1 MKNHFHL
8 RYAILPLLIL
18 VTVNGFCQVQVSWG
32 DEFKMHKGST
42 DLGILGADK
51 TGVYMEE
58 SHAAMGTYFVI
69 GYTVRKSATL
79 VKLDPTLKELYRN
92 DFDHELKGKQFDRL
106 FVIRDKLYLFATD
119 YSKKEKTLYLYA
131 AEIDKSTGN
140 LKGDWQQVYTWQKD
154 DKSEQ
159 IDFTVSP
166 NADSSKIVLTGT
178 YVGGS
183 QNRYEIKM
191 MDLNLQPSGKTF
203 NVTNEFDPKT
213 FQVEDFVYT
222 PTGNAILVGRVYE
235 YEEGKS
241 KKDKNLLFKNYNIR
255 IYDGQGKMLK
265 ELATDINGKYLVT
278 GKVMQAKKEYIL
290 AAFYSNDKKKRQI
303 NGLLVQRIDP
313 ATGNILVSTQK
324 DLNANLITQ
333 VEDDDDNGSK
343 KSREKGDDDQ
353 GLAANLKF
361 RNFFVAPDNGLVI
374 LAESYTRRV
383 VESSSYMNTGQS
395 GGQWTSSRYVVY
407 DCGNIYMSRIGVTGN
422 IDWIHVLPKSQTETI
437 QTGSSMN
444 SMLAYQSPV
453 EGYFE
458 ANSNMPFYAGFS
470 CLDGKSM
477 INIFFNDNERNAD
490 ILQEGKRIKRTTDFG
505 RSQCYAVTL
514 DPVSG
519 NYTRKSLFSNRDIP
533 TSMPRLGAVLNNTMY
548 LMGKEN
554 RAFAKTKLVVGRLT
568 CND

>member
-1 MKNHFHL
+1 MKNHLHL
-8 RYAILPLLIL
+8 RYAIFPLLIL
-18 VTVNGFCQVQVSWG
+18 VTVNAFSQVQVSWG

-42 DLGILGADK
+42 DLAILSADK
-51 TGVYMEE
+51 SGIYMEE
-58 SHAAMGTYFVI
+58 SHAALGTYFVI

-79 VKLDPTLKELYRN
+79 VKLDPSLKEQYRN

-131 AEIDKSTGN
+131 AEIDKSTGS
-140 LKGDWQQVYTWQKD
+140 LKGGWQQVYTWQKD

-159 IDFTVSP
+159 IDFTVSS

-178 YVGGS
+178 YTGSS
-183 QNRYEIKM
+183 QNRYEIKT

-255 IYDGQGKMLK
+255 IYDAQGKMKK
-265 ELATDINGKYLVT
+265 ELATDINGKFLVT
-278 GKVMQAKKEYIL
+278 GKMMQVKNEYVL
-290 AAFYSNDKKKRQI
+290 AAFYSNDKKKKEI

-324 DLNANLITQ
+324 ELNNSLITE
-333 VEDDDDNGSK
+333 VEEDDDNSSK
-343 KSREKGDDDQ
+343 KSKDKNDEE

-361 RNFFVAPDNGLVI
+361 RNIFVTPDNGLVI

-383 VESSSYMNTGQS
+383 VESSSYMNTGQG
-395 GGQWTSSRYVVY
+395 GGQWNSNRYVVY
-407 DCGNIYMSRIGVTGN
+407 ECGNIYMSKISVTGN
-422 IDWIHVLPKSQTETI
+422 IDWIHVLPKSQRETI
-437 QTGSSMN
+437 QTGTSNN
-444 SMLAYQSPV
+444 SMFTYQTAGESF
-453 EGYFE
+453 FE
-458 ANSNMPFYAGFS
+458 ANSNMPFYAGFN

-477 INIFFNDNERNAD
+477 INIFFNDNEKNAD
-490 ILQEGKRIKRTTDFG
+490 ILQEGKKIKRVTSFG
-505 RSQCYAVTL
+505 KSQCYVVAL

-519 NYTRKSLFSNRDIP
+519 KYTRKSLFSNKDIP
-533 TSMPRLGAVLNNTMY
+533 TSMPRLGVVLNNTMY
-548 LMGKEN
+548 LMGKED
-554 RAFAKTKLVVGRLT
+554 RVFGKTKIVVGRLT

>member
-1 MKNHFHL
+1 MKNHLHL
-8 RYAILPLLIL
+8 RYAIFPLLIL
-18 VTVNGFCQVQVSWG
+18 VTVNAFSQVQVSWG

-42 DLGILGADK
+42 DLAILSADK
-51 TGVYMEE
+51 SGIYMEE
-58 SHAAMGTYFVI
+58 SHAALGTYFVI

-79 VKLDPTLKELYRN
+79 VKLDPSLKEQYRN

-131 AEIDKSTGN
+131 AEIDKSTGS

-159 IDFTVSP
+159 IDFTVSS

-178 YVGGS
+178 YTGSS
-183 QNRYEIKM
+183 QNRYEIKT

-255 IYDGQGKMLK
+255 IYDAQGKMKK
-265 ELATDINGKYLVT
+265 ELATDINGKFLVT
-278 GKVMQAKKEYIL
+278 GKMMQVKNEYVL
-290 AAFYSNDKKKRQI
+290 AAFYSNDKKKKEI

-324 DLNANLITQ
+324 ELNNSLITE
-333 VEDDDDNGSK
+333 VEEDDDNSSK
-343 KSREKGDDDQ
+343 KSKDKNDEE

-361 RNFFVAPDNGLVI
+361 RNIFVTPDNGLVI

-383 VESSSYMNTGQS
+383 VESSSYMNTGQG
-395 GGQWTSSRYVVY
+395 GGQWNSNRYVVY
-407 DCGNIYMSRIGVTGN
+407 ECGNIYMSKISVTGN
-422 IDWIHVLPKSQTETI
+422 IDWIHVLPKSQRETI
-437 QTGSSMN
+437 QTGTSNN
-444 SMLAYQSPV
+444 SMFTYQTAGESF
-453 EGYFE
+453 FE
-458 ANSNMPFYAGFS
+458 ANSNMPFYAGFN

-477 INIFFNDNERNAD
+477 INIFFNDNEKNAD
-490 ILQEGKRIKRTTDFG
+490 ILQEGKKIKRVTSFG
-505 RSQCYAVTL
+505 KSQCYVVAL

-519 NYTRKSLFSNRDIP
+519 KYTRKSLFSNKDIP
-533 TSMPRLGAVLNNTMY
+533 TSMPRLGVVLNNTMY
-548 LMGKEN
+548 LMGKED
-554 RAFAKTKLVVGRLT
+554 RVFGKTKIVVGRLT